1 MLTFVLL
8 EYDTYEAGEPTVLYV
23 GQNLNEA
30 LRYQV
35 SDGYVMLLS
44 IWENGVEINPTSGT
58 RLLRGLP
65 FTHKDWLS
73 KFNDRTPLENFLRY
87 IRYAG
92 GMTVELWNML
102 GGMPTSAEIKKA
114 NYVHG
119 YGKNGT
125 LIERWLN
132 VDP

>member
-1 MLTFVLL
+1 MLTYVVT
-8 EYDTYEAGEPTVLYV
+8 EYDVYEAGEPIVLYA
-23 GQNLNEA
+23 GQNLDEA
-30 LRYQV
+30 LRRQV
-35 SDGYVMLLS
+35 SDGYRMLLS
-44 IWENGVEINPTSGT
+44 IWKNGAEINPTSGA

-73 KFNDRTPLENFLRY
+73 KFNNRNPLENFLRY

-92 GMTVELWNML
+92 GMTIELWDML

-119 YGKNGT
+119 YNNNGA
-125 LIERWLN
+125 LIERWLDVN
-132 VDP
+132 P

>member
-1 MLTFVLL
+1 MLTYVVT
-8 EYDTYEAGEPTVLYV
+8 EYDIDEPGEPTILYA
-23 GQNLNEA
+23 GQDLDEA
-30 LRYQV
+30 LCHPV
-35 SDGYVMLLS
+35 CGGYKMLLS
-44 IWENGVEINPTSGT
+44 IWENGIEINPTSGA

-73 KFNDRTPLENFLRY
+73 KFNNRTPLENFLRY

-92 GMTVELWNML
+92 GMTIELWDML

-119 YGKNGT
+119 YNNNGT
-125 LIERWLN
+125 LIERWIKC
-132 VDP
+132 